1 MFFGVNKCLENMSST
16 AIKPPIKKDNNKNPI
31 IDDNHTCSDN
41 DYILNCQF
49 MGDYINSLPYSDR
62 I

>member
-1 MFFGVNKCLENMSST
+1 MSST